1 MGNSWKIVL
10 FHAHENNKKVCEY
23 IYAWMQRVLS
33 IVFVQ
38 KGVKLTPEFCLSL
51 NQITPI
57 TDWPLQIA
65 IIPWVKLKPRK

>member
-1 MGNSWKIVL
+1 MDAKGSEV
-10 FHAHENNKKVCEY
+10 Y
-23 IYAWMQRVLS
+23 
-33 IVFVQ
+33 VQ

-51 NQITPI
+51 NQVTPV